1 MSGTEPTTGPT
12 GNPPEPGAELVAQAA
27 TAAGSPTTGGGVTF
41 DFVFNGVTY
50 TVQVNAPDA
59 AGQYGFTITQGGN
72 TIASLIYKDD
82 NNWAIA
88 AGLPSSLQ
96 VDTNLTVSK
105 LSIDISKGTV
115 TQPA

>member
-1 MSGTEPTTGPT
+1 MSDTEPTTDPT
-12 GNPPEPGAELVAQAA
+12 GNPPSSGAEVMAQ
-27 TAAGSPTTGGGVTF
+27 TAAAVGAPTTGGGVTF
-41 DFVFNGVTY
+41 DFVFNAVTY
-50 TVQVNAPDA
+50 TVKVNAPDTV
-59 AGQYGFTITQGGN
+59 GQYGFTITQGGN

-105 LSIDISKGTV
+105 LSIDISKGIV
-115 TQPA
+115 TQTS